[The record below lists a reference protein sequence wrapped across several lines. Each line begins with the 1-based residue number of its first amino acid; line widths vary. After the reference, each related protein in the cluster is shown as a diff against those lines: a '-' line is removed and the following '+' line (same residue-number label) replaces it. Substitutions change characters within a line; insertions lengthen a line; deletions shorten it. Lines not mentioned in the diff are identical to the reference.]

1 MMPEYDCADAHNKEE
16 TMENI
21 SEENNQHTVAH
32 IAKMLYEINATTAWV
47 VRWYSGKTTVYID
60 GGEICE
66 ICNPENPPTK
76 HNEIEAGIGNL
87 VVAIGMISATLNT
100 ETPPPSIIFVNEC
113 GKLFVYPVSAEEFE
127 HIGEPYMIV
136 NGERVY

>member
-1 MMPEYDCADAHNKEE
+1 MKH
-16 TMENI
+16 I
-21 SEENNQHTVAH
+21 SEENNHHTASH
-32 IAKMLYEINATTAWV
+32 IAKMLYEIKATTAWV

-66 ICNPENPPTK
+66 IGNSNNPPTK

-87 VVAIGMISATLNT
+87 VVSIGMISATLNT
-100 ETPPPSIIFVNEC
+100 EPSNASIMFINEC
-113 GKLFVYPVSAEEFE
+113 GKLFTYPVPSAEFE
-127 HIGEPYMIV
+127 HLGEPYMIV